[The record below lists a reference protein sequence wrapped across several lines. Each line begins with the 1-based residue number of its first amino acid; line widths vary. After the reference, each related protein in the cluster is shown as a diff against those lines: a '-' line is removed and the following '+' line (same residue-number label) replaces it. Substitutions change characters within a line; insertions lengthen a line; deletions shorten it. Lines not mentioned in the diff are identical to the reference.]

1 MYTEAIPG
9 LYLCKLDKG
18 VAYYLVHKE
27 LYDKYH
33 TQYNGQ
39 SSSRICDAAKT
50 MLPLIH
56 LLSGMVF
63 NNYFGSIQLVNWQD
77 LPKNYQLDAIACN
90 EGIRKKYYEEFYGT
104 KPNQV
109 QDLKGKLFGVV
120 DATTKQLR
128 TLRVTDKVIDR
139 LSMLVVNE
147 GANVTL
153 KGPSLGFQSSGHYAG
168 AGGTHL
174 PLTHELRVSTD
185 LANSI
190 NNIPNH
196 AEIACDGNKTDT
208 MDLLSNIPGMSLNF
222 GKLQPGLI
230 ALSYNGELAF
240 SDKKGG
246 FVTIQHEG
254 TEKTRVDVGSMKL
267 EVDFYKVPVQ
277 EIEEGDIILLDNELL
292 IAGKKANGETK
303 FINPVTGATTNKLQR
318 TNILGMYFYTKV
330 VSLLDMAGGGKGLG
344 LSGLN
349 PMTLMLL
356 TQGNST
362 GTGGDLGKL
371 LLFSQ
376 MGQGD
381 TNSMLPL
388 LMMSGGLGS
397 TSGGGGIEQLLMMQA
412 LSGNK
417 GGLGNLFGGKK
428 KAAPIVAKKTAPR
441 KRTAAKK
448 TTVAAKA

>member
-1 MYTEAIPG
+1 MYTEVIPG
-9 LYLCKLDKG
+9 LYLCKLDRG

-33 TQYNGQ
+33 IQYNGQ
-39 SSSRICDAAKT
+39 SSSKTWSATKT

-56 LLSGMVF
+56 LLSGKIF
-63 NNYFGSIQLVNWQD
+63 NNYFGSIVLVNWQD
-77 LPKNYQLDAIACN
+77 LPKNYQLDAIACH
-90 EGIRKKYYEEFYGT
+90 EGIRRKYYEEFYSVT

-109 QDLKGKLFGVV
+109 QDLKNKLFGVV
-120 DATTKQLR
+120 DGTTQTLR
-128 TLRVTDKVIDR
+128 TLRATGQTVNDLPMVE
-139 LSMLVVNE
+139 SMSSEPIYLPPRQISH
-147 GANVTL
+147 L
-153 KGPSLGFQSSGHYAG
+153 SSGHY

-174 PLTHELRVSTD
+174 PLTHSLGLSSIP
-185 LANSI
+185 ANSI
-190 NNIPNH
+190 NNKAALPL
-196 AEIACDGNKTDT
+196 EGEPYKTQS

-222 GKLQPGLI
+222 GKLLPGLI
-230 ALSYNGELAF
+230 ALSYDGQLAF

-254 TEKTRVDVGSMKL
+254 TEKTRVDVGSLKL
-267 EVDFYKVPVQ
+267 DIDFYKVPTQTV
-277 EIEEGDIILLDNELL
+277 EEGDVILLDNELL

-318 TNILGMYFYTKV
+318 SNILGMYFYTKV

-344 LSGLN
+344 LNGLN

-356 TQGNST
+356 TQGNNA
-362 GTGGDLGKL
+362 GGGDLGKL

-376 MGQGD
+376 LGQGGGD

-388 LMMSGGLGS
+388 LMMSGGLGGS
-397 TSGGGGIEQLLMMQA
+397 TSGGGGIEQLMMMQA

-417 GGLGNLFGGKK
+417 GGFGNLFGGKK
-428 KAAPIVAKKTAPR
+428 KASPAVARKATPKKKTAI
-441 KRTAAKK
+441 KK
-448 TTVAAKA
+448 TTGAAKA

>member
-1 MYTEAIPG
+1 MYTEVIPG

-39 SSSRICDAAKT
+39 SSSRICDVART

-56 LLSGMVF
+56 LLSGKVF
-63 NNYFGSIQLVNWQD
+63 NNYFGSIQLVNWQEMS
-77 LPKNYQLDAIACN
+77 KNYQLDAIACN
-90 EGIRKKYYEEFYGT
+90 EDIRKKYYEEFYGT

-109 QDLKGKLFGVV
+109 QDLKNKLFGVV
-120 DATTKQLR
+120 DDTTRTLR
-128 TLRVTDKVIDR
+128 TLRTTGQI
-139 LSMLVVNE
+139 VNDLPMVE
-147 GANVTL
+147 SVSAEPIHLRPRQIGHL
-153 KGPSLGFQSSGHYAG
+153 SSGNYVGHG
-168 AGGTHL
+168 DTHL
-174 PLTHELRVSTD
+174 PLD
-185 LANSI
+185 YAGLANNS
-190 NNIPNH
+190 NN
-196 AEIACDGNKTDT
+196 NKATLPLEGEPYKT
-208 MDLLSNIPGMSLNF
+208 QSMDLLSNIPGMSLNF
-222 GKLQPGLI
+222 GKLLPGLI
-230 ALSYNGELAF
+230 ALSYDGQLAF

-254 TEKTRVDVGSMKL
+254 TEKTRVDVGSLKL
-267 EVDFYKVPVQ
+267 DIDFYKVPTQTV
-277 EIEEGDIILLDNELL
+277 EEGDVILLDNELL

-356 TQGNST
+356 TQGNT
-362 GTGGDLGKL
+362 AGGGDLGKL

-376 MGQGD
+376 MGQGGD

-388 LMMSGGLGS
+388 LLMSGGLGGN
-397 TSGGGGIEQLLMMQA
+397 TTGNGGIEQLLMMQA

-417 GGLGNLFGGKK
+417 GGLGNLFGGKA
-428 KAAPIVAKKTAPR
+428 KAAPKVIKKATPR
-441 KRTAAKK
+441 KKTAAKK
-448 TTVAAKA
+448 TAGAAKA